1 MTVLDLIKSG
11 MRKFQGIA
19 AGEAPTADEAADGLS
34 CLNSLLDSLS
44 LEGLLIYSRVREEF
58 PLVSGEATRTIGAS
72 GNFNTT
78 RPVKIELA
86 AVETSG
92 LETPIQILNQDQ
104 WAAISNKSQA
114 SENPMAIYYEETHPL
129 GTLNFWPVPSSTNNL
144 VLYSWKRLTTFTS
157 TATTL
162 TFPPGYERMLVHL
175 FAIEF
180 APEFGKQCSPEV
192 IQIAMDS
199 KAQIK
204 RQNTKPSYLVSDLN
218 PRGGFNIL
226 TGE

>member
-1 MTVLDLIKSG
+1 MPEYASRLALSRGSSHLRESPRRVCACGRCRDTNDRDWWTILDHSAGKDRT
-11 MRKFQGIA
+11 RKHF
-19 AGEAPTADEAADGLS
+19 S
-34 CLNSLLDSLS
+34 
-44 LEGLLIYSRVREEF
+44 
-58 PLVSGEATRTIGAS
+58 
-72 GNFNTT
+72 TT

-86 AVETSG
+86 NIETNG
-92 LETPIQILNQDQ
+92 VETPIQILNQDQ
-104 WAAISNKSQA
+104 WAAISDKSQT
-114 SENPMAIYYEETHPL
+114 SDNPLAIYYEETYPL
-129 GTLNFWPVPSSTNNL
+129 GTINFWPVPSSTNNL
-144 VLYSWKRLTTFTS
+144 VLHSWKRLTTFTS

-162 TFPPGYERMLVHL
+162 AFPPGYERMLTHL

-204 RQNTKPSYLVSDLN
+204 RQNTKPSYLVSDIGQN
-218 PRGGFNIL
+218 KPFNLL